1 MSKILKNVNFL
12 LLSPFDTF
20 GEFPAVF
27 GNSQDESKFVIPEWR
42 RNILVASE
50 GPLLQTLKRQI
61 CKEEEEEEMYNMV
74 GNGALMNSGSKP
86 IPHAPMLLQSSS
98 SAAIFPYFKYFNPRK
113 FISNSFSKRFLNI
126 RISLLRFNLPGKWPP
141 IVSALKALLH
151 KKWYLFRLKQLS
163 RCLVYNAIVFINV
176 GQMMMVGSSS
186 WLNTPWPLQY
196 FPQIERWF
204 SWTLT

>member
-74 GNGALMNSGSKP
+74 GVEMG
-86 IPHAPMLLQSSS
+86 
-98 SAAIFPYFKYFNPRK
+98 R
-113 FISNSFSKRFLNI
+113 
-126 RISLLRFNLPGKWPP
+126 
-141 IVSALKALLH
+141 
-151 KKWYLFRLKQLS
+151 
-163 RCLVYNAIVFINV
+163 
-176 GQMMMVGSSS
+176 
-186 WLNTPWPLQY
+186 
-196 FPQIERWF
+196 
-204 SWTLT
+204 

>member
-61 CKEEEEEEMYNMV
+61 CKEEEEEEEMYNMV
-74 GNGALMNSGSKP
+74 G
-86 IPHAPMLLQSSS
+86 
-98 SAAIFPYFKYFNPRK
+98 
-113 FISNSFSKRFLNI
+113 
-126 RISLLRFNLPGKWPP
+126 
-141 IVSALKALLH
+141 
-151 KKWYLFRLKQLS
+151 
-163 RCLVYNAIVFINV
+163 
-176 GQMMMVGSSS
+176 
-186 WLNTPWPLQY
+186 
-196 FPQIERWF
+196 
-204 SWTLT
+204 